1 MYQPWENEELPTP
14 KEGDPAAAVV
24 DVEPKGED
32 DWVAQ
37 PVSPEPVSRKSRKK

>member
-1 MYQPWENEELPTP
+1 MIKETLTVLEIIMTKLMYQPWENEELPTP

-32 DWVAQ
+32 D
-37 PVSPEPVSRKSRKK
+37 